1 MTVDLRAKV
10 FQDRED
16 RDGWRVEKI
25 DEDGGY
31 ECVEVFAG
39 PNARQGAI
47 DYARHRFGDFDE
59 IVLEA
64 ISQAVGH
71 SPPPS
76 LRGNDLGPNSSA
88 TRGRLP
94 STGSS
99 GALSATLRAASARSR
114 LNSAI
119 RVLMAA

>member
-39 PNARQGAI
+39 PNARQRAI
-47 DYARHRFGDFDE
+47 DYTRHRFGDFDE
-59 IVLEA
+59 IVLE
-64 ISQAVGH
+64 
-71 SPPPS
+71 PYRKP
-76 LRGNDLGPNSSA
+76 
-88 TRGRLP
+88 
-94 STGSS
+94 
-99 GALSATLRAASARSR
+99 
-114 LNSAI
+114 
-119 RVLMAA
+119 